1 MTLGQMGQIFEYDNP
16 KELEEENYGSTDSTG
31 SIQEEPKTETC
42 IGAACKKL
50 STIGKNIKKNIK
62 KRFTRKKSREP
73 LLSRMNSSD
82 FDAELRLSDLSEYKG
97 SFGGR
102 RKRRR
107 RRTRKK
113 KGGKRRRTRKKKRK
127 RHKKKKTRKK
137 KGGMPILSTF
147 SRGAIAA
154 LALFQDPAGN
164 YIHPKGDR
172 TVPRYYPNSTHTGI
186 KGNLKALSQQQL
198 DMANKYNYELAKYDK
213 AQTAYGQAQWL
224 HTMTGDQAGAIN
236 VAVEASRQPKPDKPE
251 FAVEVGDVDPQ
262 IAKKYGWRT

>member
-1 MTLGQMGQIFEYDNP
+1 MAAQRSNFARGDSIESDPGYHGSRE
-16 KELEEENYGSTDSTG
+16 YGSFSSTG
-31 SIQEEPKTETC
+31 SIQDKPKTSC
-42 IGAACKKL
+42 VGAACKKL
-50 STIGKNIKKNIK
+50 SKIGKNIKKK
-62 KRFTRKKSREP
+62 FTRKNRKNSYDS
-73 LLSRMNSSD
+73 LLT
-82 FDAELRLSDLSEYKG
+82 G
-97 SFGGR
+97 SFGSDQPIMYDDVGRTSFVGLGGR

-164 YIHPKGDR
+164 YIHPKGDK
-172 TVPRYYPNSTHTGI
+172 TVPHYSLNSTHTGI
-186 KGNLKALSQQQL
+186 KGNMKALSPQQL
-198 DMANKYNYELAKYDK
+198 SMAKKYNNELVKYDK
-213 AQTAYGQAQWL
+213 DQMSYSQAQWF
-224 HTMTGDQAGAIN
+224 HTMSGDQAAAIN
-236 VAVEASRQPKPDKPE
+236 VAAEASRQPKPEKPK

>member
-1 MTLGQMGQIFEYDNP
+1 MSGFMGQLDNY
-16 KELEEENYGSTDSTG
+16 ENQQREYGSEYGSFSSTG
-31 SIQEEPKTETC
+31 SIQDKPKTSC
-42 IGAACKKL
+42 VGAACKKL
-50 STIGKNIKKNIK
+50 SKIGKNIKKK
-62 KRFTRKKSREP
+62 FTRKNRKNSYDS
-73 LLSRMNSSD
+73 LLR
-82 FDAELRLSDLSEYKG
+82 G
-97 SFGGR
+97 SFGSNEHIMYDDVRTSFEGLGGR

-137 KGGMPILSTF
+137 KGGIPLSTF

-164 YIHPKGDR
+164 YIHPKGDK
-172 TVPRYYPNSTHTGI
+172 TVPHYSLNSTHTGI
-186 KGNLKALSQQQL
+186 KGNMKALSPQQL
-198 DMANKYNYELAKYDK
+198 SMAKKYNNELVKYDK
-213 AQTAYGQAQWL
+213 DQMSYSQAQWF
-224 HTMTGDQAGAIN
+224 HTMSGDQAAAIN
-236 VAVEASRQPKPDKPE
+236 VAVEAGRQPKPEKPK